1 MTTDPRDIIRRP
13 ILTEKALALQ
23 DDYNQYIFEVS
34 RRATKKAVKHAV
46 ETVFGVEVESVKII
60 NVKPKPRRTRSR
72 RGMGRTR
79 SWKKAVVR
87 LKQGQSIP
95 EVQGG

>member
-13 ILTEKALALQ
+13 ILTEKALSLQ
-23 DDYNQYIFEVS
+23 EKFNQYVFEVS

-46 ETVFGVEVESVKII
+46 ETVFGVEVESVQII
-60 NVKPKPRRTRSR
+60 NMKPKPRRTRSR
-72 RGMGRTR
+72 RRMGRTR
-79 SWKKAVVR
+79 HWKKAVVK
-87 LKQGQSIP
+87 LKEGQSIS